1 LSFTETDA
9 KFLSTMSS
17 MLLLRRRLSTR
28 SLSQVDPAMHS
39 LLQSE
44 AERQRRDLP
53 LIASENFVSRAVL
66 DALGSCL
73 TNKYSE
79 GYPGKR
85 YYAGNQFI
93 DQVERLTQQR
103 ALSLFG
109 VGGTDAWSVNVQSLS
124 GSEANFAVYT
134 ALLKPGDRLLGL
146 ALTHG
151 GHLTHGHKVSASAIY
166 FDAAAY
172 HVDAATG
179 LIDYDELD
187 RVADAFRPKVIVAGT
202 SAYSRLIDYA
212 RVRRTC
218 DRVGAY
224 LLADMAHI
232 SGLVA
237 AGAIPSPF
245 EFADV
250 VTTTT
255 HKTLRGPRGSLIFAR
270 RELASAVD
278 RAVFPALQ
286 GGPHNNN
293 IAAIG
298 VALHEAAAASFGAYQ
313 RQVQSNARALA
324 QHLADAGYAIV
335 SGGTDVHLLLVD
347 VRRSRGVGGERAAA
361 VCEMASIITNANT
374 VPSDKSARSPS
385 GVRLGTPA
393 LTTMGAQAAHM
404 RGVAQLFDRAVQ
416 LAAQSELT
424 AASAAVAQLR
434 QDVHAFTRTLESPA
448 A

>member
-1 LSFTETDA
+1 
-9 KFLSTMSS
+9 MH
-17 MLLLRRRLSTR
+17 RLVT
-28 SLSQVDPAMHS
+28 
-39 LLQSE
+39 
-44 AERQRRDLP
+44 AEVARQRHDLP

-93 DQVERLTQQR
+93 DQVELLAQQR
-103 ALSLFG
+103 ALELFK
-109 VGGTDAWSVNVQSLS
+109 VDASAWGVNVQSLS

-134 ALLKPGDRLLGL
+134 ALMQPGSRLLGL

-166 FDAAAY
+166 FNASAY

-187 RVADAFRPKVIVAGT
+187 RVADAVQPHVIVLGT
-202 SAYSRLIDYA
+202 SAYSRPIDYA
-212 RVRRTC
+212 RARRTC
-218 DRVGAY
+218 DRVGAK

-237 AGAIPSPF
+237 AGITPSPF

-270 RELASAVD
+270 RPLMAAID

-298 VALHEAAAASFGAYQ
+298 VCLHEAAQPAFAAYQ
-313 RQVQSNARALA
+313 RQVQANARALA
-324 QHLADAGYAIV
+324 QHLSEAGYSIV
-335 SGGTDVHLLLVD
+335 TGGTDLHMLLVD
-347 VRRSRGVGGERAAA
+347 VKRSRGVGGERAAA
-361 VCEMASIITNANT
+361 VCEQASIITNANT
-374 VPSDKSARSPS
+374 VPSDKSARHPS

-393 LTTMGAQAAHM
+393 VTTRGAREAHM
-404 RGVAQLFDRAVQ
+404 RTVAQLFDRAVR
-416 LAAQSELT
+416 LAAEPGDG
-424 AASAAVAQLR
+424 ASAGVAQLR
-434 QDVHAFTRTLESPA
+434 QEVHAFTQTLESPA